1 MATEIDVMD
10 SEQQAMVRLARGS
23 LGLINEVGVTIAASG
38 TLTYPT
44 DPIDVT
50 NHKRIV
56 GRLSHNVTMTA
67 GKVAIEFSNLE
78 AFTDITFFESLD
90 LNITT
95 NPIHTK
101 VGATTTADESV
112 YCADF
117 DIESMDKYMRAKVRN
132 DTTTTVTFSLNVRAK
147 VN

>member
-1 MATEIDVMD
+1 MATVDDVMMT
-10 SEQQAMVRLARGS
+10 EANAMVRLARGS
-23 LGLINEVGVTIAASG
+23 LELINEVGVTIASEG
-38 TLTYPT
+38 TLTFPD
-44 DPIDVT
+44 DPIDTT
-50 NHKRIV
+50 NHKRIL

-67 GKVAIEFSNLE
+67 GKVAIEFSNDE

-90 LNITT
+90 LNITA
-95 NPIHTK
+95 NPINVK

-117 DIESMDKYMRAKVRN
+117 DVESMDKYMRAKVRN

-147 VN
+147 VM

>member
-1 MATEIDVMD
+1 MATTEDELN
-10 SEQQAMVRLARGS
+10 SEQQAMVRLARGTKE
-23 LGLINEVGVTIAASG
+23 LINEVGVTIAASG

-67 GKVAIEFSNLE
+67 GKVAIEFSNDE
-78 AFTDITFFESLD
+78 AFTDITFFETLD

-117 DIESMDKYMRAKVRN
+117 DIESMDKYMTAKVRN

>member
-1 MATEIDVMD
+1 MATEEDVLKT
-10 SEQQAMVRLARGS
+10 EQHALIRLARGTVE
-23 LGLINEVGVTIAASG
+23 LINEVGVTIAAG
-38 TLTYPT
+38 DTLTYPT

-50 NHKRIV
+50 NHKRII

-67 GKVAIEFSNLE
+67 GKVAIEFSDEE

-95 NPIHTK
+95 NPVHTK
-101 VGATTTADESV
+101 VGATATADESV

-132 DTTTTVTFSLNVRAK
+132 DTTTTVTFSLNARAK
-147 VN
+147 VM